1 MCQVN
6 DVRSKVIII
15 TIYYWIHNISGYNVY
30 NNSAAD
36 KGKKEQNYIGAMSSM
51 LLESS

>member
-15 TIYYWIHNISGYNVY
+15 TIYYWIHNSGYNVY